1 MDGTHLGSSVSGLV
15 AAVAVIA
22 FQGGLVTESSN
33 AARRRTPSRKP
44 SHSVTR
50 QLTSS
55 PNPAAQ
61 PGTQSSQSECE
72 SPSSD
77 EQLHDP
83 AWHDS
88 DPVTFDGEAQDGSQ
102 DFHEM
107 ELWSCQHQLS
117 LDALHEMSEGDG

>member
-1 MDGTHLGSSVSGLV
+1 MDGTHLGQSVSGLV

-33 AARRRTPSRKP
+33 AQRRRTPSHNP

-55 PNPAAQ
+55 PSCAAQ
-61 PGTQSSQSECE
+61 AATQPSQSEGE

-77 EQLHDP
+77 EQL
-83 AWHDS
+83 S
-88 DPVTFDGEAQDGSQ
+88 DPGWGNNAPDTFDGQAQDDSEGL
-102 DFHEM
+102 DEM
-107 ELWSCQHQLS
+107 EFWSFQHQLS
-117 LDALHEMSEGDG
+117 LDVLPEMSEGDG